1 VKYTFYDFSGFRI
14 MPDYSIHRSISIN
27 YNTIVPPWV
36 SLGIYANESSE
47 EIYYLLQGKL
57 WFLVG
62 DSVISL
68 MPQEI
73 LLVKPQVPHAIVK
86 GRGVTKNF
94 GIRTPARN
102 DYHFISKIPGKFPPV
117 SEEKVRELR
126 RDWGYRIQVS
136 KIHKRNFPLIGI
148 GDAQFYSPH
157 IVLTYQNFPTARDEN
172 PEVSKQSNCLHLHK
186 ESWEYYLTI
195 KGSKILQVE
204 DEILV
209 IKTGEI
215 LEVPP
220 QAQHNVIDLQTPYQG
235 LVFRSPIL
243 PDKLEYQGT

>member
-1 VKYTFYDFSGFRI
+1 
-14 MPDYSIHRSISIN
+14 MPDCSIHRFISIN

-36 SLGIYANESSE
+36 SLGVYANESSE

-57 WFLVG
+57 WVLVG
-62 DSVISL
+62 GLVISL
-68 MPQEI
+68 MPQEL

-86 GRGVTKNF
+86 SRGTTKIF

-102 DYHFISKIPGKFPPV
+102 DNHFISKIPDKYPPV
-117 SEEKVRELR
+117 NEEKVRELR

-136 KIHKRNFPLIGI
+136 KNRKRNFPLIGI
-148 GDAQFYSPH
+148 GDAQFYSPY
-157 IVLTYQNFPTARDEN
+157 IVLTYQNFPTVRAEN
-172 PEVSKQSNCLHLHK
+172 PELSKQSSVLHLHK

-204 DEILV
+204 NEILE
-209 IKTGEI
+209 IRSGEI
-215 LEVPP
+215 IEVPP
-220 QAQHNVIDLQTPYQG
+220 QAQHNVIDLETPYQG

-243 PDKLEYQGT
+243 PDKVEYQGP